1 MRQGVTEGR
10 TGALRGRVALI
21 TGASQGIGKAI
32 ALAFQKEGAQVIVHY
47 KGVENEKDALRLKEE
62 MEKLGDTSPI
72 LVSGNVTVKEDVS
85 RIVETVIS
93 KIGRIDI
100 LVNNAG
106 VLSQYHVQDMPV
118 EEWERVINTNLRS
131 VFLFTRLVVPDMM
144 KRKWGRIINIASQLG
159 QVGGAEMSH
168 YSASKAGIIGF
179 TKSIARELGMHNI
192 TANCIAPGPIET
204 DMLKDETDE
213 WRKTKLS
220 ELPMKRF
227 GYPEEVAPTAVL
239 LASDPGGNLYTG
251 QTLGPN
257 SGDVML

>member
-1 MRQGVTEGR
+1 MINDNTDGSGQ
-10 TGALRGRVALI
+10 LSGRVALV

-32 ALAFQKEGAQVIVHY
+32 ALAFQKEGAQVVVNY
-47 KGVENEKDALRLKEE
+47 KGRENQSDAEKLKQV
-62 MEKLGDTSPI
+62 MEKVGKTSPL
-72 LVSGNVTVKEDVS
+72 LVPGDVTVEDDV
-85 RIVETVIS
+85 RRVVDTVIE
-93 KIGRIDI
+93 KFGRIDI

-131 VFLFTRLVVPDMM
+131 VFLFTRLVVPDMIR
-144 KRKWGRIINIASQLG
+144 RKWGRIINIASQLG
-159 QVGGAEMSH
+159 QIGGAEMSH

-179 TKSIARELGMHNI
+179 TKSVARELGVHNI
-192 TANCIAPGPIET
+192 TINCIAPGPIET

-213 WRKTKLS
+213 WRRTKLS

-227 GYPEEVAPTAVL
+227 GHPEEVAPTAVL
-239 LASDPGGNLYTG
+239 LASDPAGNLYTG

>member
-1 MRQGVTEGR
+1 MTEGI
-10 TGALRGRVALI
+10 TDGMGLLEGRVALV
-21 TGASQGIGKAI
+21 TGASRGIGKAI
-32 ALAFQKEGAQVIVHY
+32 ALAFQKEGAQVAVNY
-47 KGVENEKDALRLKEE
+47 KGKENLADAEKLKLE
-62 MEKLGDTSPI
+62 MEKYGSTSPI
-72 LVSGNVTVKEDVS
+72 LVSGDVTVEADV
-85 RIVETVIS
+85 RQVVDMVNE
-93 KIGRIDI
+93 KLGRIDI

-118 EEWERVINTNLRS
+118 EEWERILNTNLRS
-131 VFLFTRLVVPDMM
+131 VFLFTRLVVPGMI

-159 QVGGAEMSH
+159 QIGGAEMSH

-179 TKSIARELGMHNI
+179 TKSVARELGVHNI

-213 WRKTKLS
+213 WRRTKLS

-227 GYPEEVAPTAVL
+227 GFPEEVAPTAVL